1 MDEQQIDI
9 SVVVPIYNEAP
20 NLLELYER
28 IVATLDGLCRTYE
41 IIAVDDGSTDGSLDL
56 LRGLHERDPRLRIV
70 RLARNFGQ
78 TPALYAGFAHVRGRF
93 VVQLDADLQ
102 NPPEEIPRLIEKL
115 EEGYDV
121 AQGWREQRQDALT
134 RRIPSRILNGA
145 ISFLMGARIRDLGC
159 GLKAFR
165 RDVID
170 RMSGFTHH
178 ARYLPAEM
186 LWLGVRIAEVKVEH
200 RERARGKSKY
210 GLFSLL
216 RLNFDIISSISTA
229 PIKIIGV
236 IGCLLS
242 LVGFFMGVL
251 IFARRIIDV
260 NYDPLAGSL
269 ASVTALFF
277 ILTGVQMI
285 ATGIMCEYV
294 GRIFVEVQNKP
305 YFVVREVIEGPSA
318 HSGKST

>member
-1 MDEQQIDI
+1 MDDKIDI
-9 SVVVPIYNEAP
+9 SVVVPVYNEAP
-20 NLLELYER
+20 NLNALYQR
-28 IVATLDGLCRTYE
+28 IVATLDKLNRSFE
-41 IIAVDDGSTDGSLDL
+41 IIAVDDGSTDGSLDF
-56 LRGLHERDPRLRIV
+56 LRALQQRDPRLRVV

-78 TPALYAGFAHVRGRF
+78 TPALYAGFAHVRGRM

-102 NPPEEIPRLIEKL
+102 NPPEEMVKLIEKL

-121 AQGWREQRQDALT
+121 VQGWRED
-134 RRIPSRILNGA
+134 RRDTLARRLPSRMLNRA
-145 ISFLMGARIRDLGC
+145 ISLLMGAKIRDLGC

-165 RDVID
+165 RDVVE

-186 LWLGVRIAEVKVEH
+186 LWLGVRMAEVKVEH
-200 RERARGKSKY
+200 RERAGGESKY

-229 PIKIIGV
+229 PIKIIGLV
-236 IGCLLS
+236 GGLLS
-242 LVGFFMGVL
+242 LVGFFMGIL
-251 IFARRIIDV
+251 IFVRRIIDV
-260 NYDPLAGSL
+260 NYDPLAGSI

-277 ILTGVQMI
+277 ILAGVQMI
-285 ATGIMCEYV
+285 ATGIMCEYI

-305 YFVVREVIEGPSA
+305 YYIVKEVIEESPTS
-318 HSGKST
+318 SGNLP

>member
-1 MDEQQIDI
+1 MNDQIDI
-9 SVVVPIYNEAP
+9 SVVVPVYNEAP
-20 NLLELYER
+20 NLIELYER
-28 IVATLDGLCRTYE
+28 IVGTLDRLSRSFE
-41 IIAVDDGSTDGSLDL
+41 VIVVDDGSTDGGLDV
-56 LRGLHERDPRLRIV
+56 LRALHERDPRLRIV

-102 NPPEEIPRLIEKL
+102 NPPEEMAKLIEKL

-121 AQGWREQRQDALT
+121 AQGWREQRQDALA
-134 RRIPSRILNGA
+134 RRLPSRILNRT
-145 ISFLMGARIRDLGC
+145 ISFLMGSKIRDLGC

-165 RDVID
+165 RDVVD

-186 LWLGVRIAEVKVEH
+186 LWLGVRMAEVKVEH
-200 RERARGKSKY
+200 RERARGTSKY

-229 PIKIIGV
+229 PIKIIGLV
-236 IGCLLS
+236 GCLLS
-242 LVGFFMGVL
+242 LVGFFMGAL

-277 ILTGVQMI
+277 ILAGVQMI
-285 ATGIMCEYV
+285 ATGVMCEYV

-305 YFVVREVIEGPSA
+305 YYIVREIIEAPPASDGKPS
-318 HSGKST
+318 